1 MEVRIAPPAPATNVI
16 VKGSLQSISYHYHSP
31 PPTSLCCLGQVPC
44 PLKNL
49 SFHICPTR
57 MNNQFKKPGEN
68 QMRRRKPFGNCD
80 AVPIW
85 KQDLIKTLVLA
96 DLCRGAH
103 VTLAM
108 PFLPRLVHPY
118 IKWGEPSHLLLRVP
132 REFREVMTRAT
143 CLAQCII
150 YIKFLIPWL
159 FSYY

>member
-1 MEVRIAPPAPATNVI
+1 M
-16 VKGSLQSISYHYHSP
+16 KGSLQSISYHYHSP
-31 PPTSLCCLGQVPC
+31 PPTSLCCLNQVPC

-57 MNNQFKKPGEN
+57 MNNQFKISGED
-68 QMRRRKPFGNCD
+68 QMRRRRKPFGNCE
-80 AVPIW
+80 AVPLW

-96 DLCRGAH
+96 HLCRGAH

-108 PFLPRLVHPY
+108 PFLPRLVP
-118 IKWGEPSHLLLRVP
+118 RVP
-132 REFREVMTRAT
+132 GEFREVMTGAT

-150 YIKFLIPWL
+150 YIKCLIPLL